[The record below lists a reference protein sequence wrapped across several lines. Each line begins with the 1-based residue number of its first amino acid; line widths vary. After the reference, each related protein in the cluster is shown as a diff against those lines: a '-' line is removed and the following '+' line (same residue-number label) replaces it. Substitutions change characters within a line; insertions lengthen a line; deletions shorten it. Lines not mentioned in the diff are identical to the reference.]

1 MGRVSAPRGGALLRL
16 CGDSVRGDICVT
28 FLCINT
34 CWFRCKYACSRQLPS
49 TTTTT
54 RTHTRPR
61 EEIKKETD
69 RLTGKN
75 KGISSKS
82 INLKIYSPY
91 VLNLTLVDLPGI
103 TKVSV
108 GDQVRAF
115 ACVRLAGLLALRDS
129 YAYQARSSFRYGCTG
144 CSDDPIPLN
153 PPTANPPA
161 PPKNSPPTSRRR
173 SATCACSTS
182 PTPTPSSWP

>member
-1 MGRVSAPRGGALLRL
+1 MPPFAPPHHHA
-16 CGDSVRGDICVT
+16 S
-28 FLCINT
+28 
-34 CWFRCKYACSRQLPS
+34 
-49 TTTTT
+49 
-54 RTHTRPR
+54 R

-108 GDQVRAF
+108 GDQVR
-115 ACVRLAGLLALRDS
+115 LLALL
-129 YAYQARSSFRYGCTG
+129 A
-144 CSDDPIPLN
+144 LL
-153 PPTANPPA
+153 
-161 PPKNSPPTSRRR
+161 
-173 SATCACSTS
+173 ACLACL
-182 PTPTPSSWP
+182 PCLAC